1 VDEDIQRPEDDSAE
15 VAAWFN
21 TQTDPEIAQA
31 VAKAEAEARKPVAG
45 AIDPPPQ
52 YPPLSQQQQPPSAYS
67 QPPPPPNRGD
77 GGAHSR

>member
-1 VDEDIQRPEDDSAE
+1 M
-15 VAAWFN
+15 AAWFN

-45 AIDPPPQ
+45 SIDPPPQ
-52 YPPLSQQQQPPSAYS
+52 YPPLSQQQQPPSQYNV
-67 QPPPPPNRGD
+67 PPQGPG